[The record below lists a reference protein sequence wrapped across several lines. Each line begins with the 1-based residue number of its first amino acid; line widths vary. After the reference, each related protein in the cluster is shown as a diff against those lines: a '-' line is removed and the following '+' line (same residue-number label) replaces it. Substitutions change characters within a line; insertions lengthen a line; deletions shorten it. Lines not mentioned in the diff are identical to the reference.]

1 MDQLGHHH
9 TGESALTRS
18 FHGSN
23 IGSYGPP
30 IWTNGHNWIHLD
42 SCDLGKETHAVT
54 TPGSIPSLDLGR
66 DLGLDLDLL
75 REGDAPLY
83 RQIAGAIRTRA
94 VARTLTA
101 GVKLPSSRDL
111 AKRLGVHRRT
121 VVAAYQLLEREGLV
135 YSSVG
140 QGTFVGAHV
149 DEHGAGTTIGRS
161 RAPTP
166 ETSPGNTGPAV
177 PGEPAPSLRAPGSGS
192 MGPTRPNW
200 PASSLLSHG
209 PDRPDDDL
217 RGLFSWE
224 AFLRR
229 PDGPAD
235 LWRFVGREGTA
246 PGAIRFTGATADPAL
261 FPTDD
266 FREVLD
272 DAFGLY
278 GSGALEYGPTEGYA
292 PLRQWVAERLHSRGV
307 RADPDE
313 VMIVSGS
320 QQGLDLV
327 ARLLLHDGDA
337 VMVEEPGYPNGFRVF
352 QAAGARAVGVPLDDG
367 GLRLDLLERV
377 ARRDGPRL
385 LYTMPIFQ
393 NPTGLTLADDRTGPL
408 LDLCGRLGLPVVED
422 QFDADLFYEGPLPR
436 PLRAADDRGLV
447 LLLGSFSKIL
457 FPGLRLGWL
466 VVPRPLLA
474 ALHELK
480 QMTDFSSGL
489 LAQCAMD
496 LYCRRGLLDRH
507 LERVRAIYG
516 ARLRVMLRAMEEEFP
531 QEVRWTKPR
540 GGLTLWVSLPSGL
553 DALDLWAQARREGVD
568 FTPGPVFF
576 PSGGGTGHFRLS
588 YIRETEERIRRGIA
602 LLGSLVKAH
611 LARGAAPSA
620 AGPFI

>member
-1 MDQLGHHH
+1 
-9 TGESALTRS
+9 
-18 FHGSN
+18 
-23 IGSYGPP
+23 
-30 IWTNGHNWIHLD
+30 
-42 SCDLGKETHAVT
+42 
-54 TPGSIPSLDLGR
+54 
-66 DLGLDLDLL
+66 
-75 REGDAPLY
+75 
-83 RQIAGAIRTRA
+83 
-94 VARTLTA
+94 
-101 GVKLPSSRDL
+101 
-111 AKRLGVHRRT
+111 
-121 VVAAYQLLEREGLV
+121 
-135 YSSVG
+135 
-140 QGTFVGAHV
+140 
-149 DEHGAGTTIGRS
+149 
-161 RAPTP
+161 
-166 ETSPGNTGPAV
+166 
-177 PGEPAPSLRAPGSGS
+177 
-192 MGPTRPNW
+192 
-200 PASSLLSHG
+200 
-209 PDRPDDDL
+209 
-217 RGLFSWE
+217 LFSWE

-229 PDGPAD
+229 TEGPAD

-266 FREVLD
+266 FRGVLD
-272 DAFGLY
+272 DAFRLY

-292 PLRQWVAERLHSRGV
+292 PLRGWVAERLRDRGV
-307 RADPDE
+307 RVDPDE

-327 ARLLLHDGDA
+327 ARLFLHDGDA

-367 GLRLDLLERV
+367 GLRLDLLERL
-377 ARRDGPRL
+377 ARREGPRL

-393 NPTGLTLADDRTGPL
+393 NPTGLSLADDRTGPL
-408 LDLCGRLGLPVVED
+408 LDLCGRLGMPVVED
-422 QFDADLFYEGPLPR
+422 QFDADLFYEGPLPC
-436 PLRAADDRGLV
+436 PLKAADDRGLV

-466 VVPRPLLA
+466 VVPRPLLP

-516 ARLRVMLRAMEEEFP
+516 ARLGVMLQALEHEFP
-531 QEVRWTKPR
+531 PDVRWTRPR
-540 GGLTLWVSLPSGL
+540 GGLTLWVSLPAGL

-576 PSGGGTGHFRLS
+576 PSGGGNGHFRLS
-588 YIRETEERIRRGIA
+588 YIRETEERIQSGIA
-602 LLGSLVKAH
+602 LLGSLVKAN

>member
-1 MDQLGHHH
+1 MDWPNRLNWRDWVFQGVDVG
-9 TGESALTRS
+9 GE
-18 FHGSN
+18 
-23 IGSYGPP
+23 
-30 IWTNGHNWIHLD
+30 
-42 SCDLGKETHAVT
+42 EMHAVMA
-54 TPGSIPSLDLGR
+54 PGPIPGP
-66 DLGLDLDLL
+66 DLGLDHDLV
-75 REGDAPLY
+75 RGGGAPLY
-83 RQIAGAIRTRA
+83 RQIAIAIR
-94 VARTLTA
+94 ARILAGTLTA
-101 GVKLPSSRDL
+101 EVKLPSSREL
-111 AKRLGVHRRT
+111 AKRLRVHRRT
-121 VVAAYQLLEREGLV
+121 VIAAFQLLEREGLV
-135 YSSVG
+135 RSGVG
-140 QGTFVGAHV
+140 QGTFVSDHP
-149 DEHGAGTTIGRS
+149 DEREAGPPRS
-161 RAPTP
+161 RSAPLVRATTQGTRRSGDGDGLPPAPRAATP
-166 ETSPGNTGPAV
+166 EAETA
-177 PGEPAPSLRAPGSGS
+177 
-192 MGPTRPNW
+192 
-200 PASSLLSHG
+200 
-209 PDRPDDDL
+209 
-217 RGLFSWE
+217 GLFSWE

-229 PDGPAD
+229 PEGPAD

-266 FREVLD
+266 FRGVLD
-272 DAFGLY
+272 DAFRLY
-278 GSGALEYGPTEGYA
+278 GSGALEYGPTEGYG
-292 PLRQWVAERLHSRGV
+292 PLREWVAARLRDRGV
-307 RADPDE
+307 RVDPDE

-352 QAAGARAVGVPLDDG
+352 QAAGARAVGVPLDDE

-385 LYTMPIFQ
+385 LYTMPNFQ
-393 NPTGLTLADDRTGPL
+393 NPTGLSLADDRTGPL
-408 LDLCGRLGLPVVED
+408 LDLCGRLGMPVVED

-436 PLRAADDRGLV
+436 PLKAVDDRGLV

-466 VVPRPLLA
+466 VVPRPLLP
-474 ALHELK
+474 ALQELK

-496 LYCRRGLLDRH
+496 LYCRRGLLDGH
-507 LERVRAIYG
+507 LERVRVIYG

-531 QEVRWTKPR
+531 PDMRWTRPR
-540 GGLTLWVSLPSGL
+540 GGLTLWVSLPPGL

-576 PSGGGTGHFRLS
+576 PSGGGNGHFRLS

-602 LLGSLVKAH
+602 LLGALVKAT

>member
-1 MDQLGHHH
+1 MYP
-9 TGESALTRS
+9 A
-18 FHGSN
+18 
-23 IGSYGPP
+23 IGSGM
-30 IWTNGHNWIHLD
+30 
-42 SCDLGKETHAVT
+42 A
-54 TPGSIPSLDLGR
+54 PGLDLGLCR
-66 DLGLDLDLL
+66 DLVRDG
-75 REGDAPLY
+75 GAPLY
-83 RQIAGAIRTRA
+83 RQIAAGIRTRILA
-94 VARTLTA
+94 GALA
-101 GVKLPSSRDL
+101 PGVKLPSSRDL
-111 AKRLGVHRRT
+111 AKRLGMHRRT
-121 VVAAYQLLEREGLV
+121 VVAAYQCLERDGLV
-135 YSSVG
+135 HSGIG
-140 QGTFVGAHV
+140 QGTFVGRRF
-149 DEHGAGTTIGRS
+149 DEREAETGAGSGRVPAPASGQDTRPQGSTT
-161 RAPTP
+161 PT
-166 ETSPGNTGPAV
+166 
-177 PGEPAPSLRAPGSGS
+177 EPASARHAAEPGSGRS
-192 MGPTRPNW
+192 SGSDWRMGPSRPV
-200 PASSLLSHG
+200 H
-209 PDRPDDDL
+209 PDEET

-229 PDGPAD
+229 PEGPAD
-235 LWRFVGREGTA
+235 LWRFVGREGTV

-266 FREVLD
+266 FRGVLD
-272 DAFGLY
+272 DAFRLY

-292 PLRQWVAERLHSRGV
+292 PLREWVAGRLRDRGV
-307 RADPDE
+307 RVDPDE

-377 ARRDGPRL
+377 ARREGPRL

-393 NPTGLTLADDRTGPL
+393 NPTGLSLAEDRTGLL
-408 LDLCGRLGLPVVED
+408 LDLCGRLGMPVVED
-422 QFDADLFYEGPLPR
+422 QFDADLFYEGPLPS
-436 PLRAADDRGLV
+436 PLRAADERGLV

-466 VVPRPLLA
+466 VVPRPLLP

-516 ARLRVMLRAMEEEFP
+516 ARLGVMLRALEEEFP
-531 QEVRWTKPR
+531 PDVCWTRPR
-540 GGLTLWVSLPSGL
+540 GGLTLWVSLPAGL

-576 PSGGGTGHFRLS
+576 PSGGGNGHFRLS
-588 YIRETEERIRRGIA
+588 YIRETEERIHRGIA
-602 LLGSLVKAH
+602 LLGSLVKAN
-611 LARGAAPSA
+611 LVRGAAPSA

>member
-1 MDQLGHHH
+1 MWPNRRKWIRQVLVAGGVDM
-9 TGESALTRS
+9 SAAT
-18 FHGSN
+18 
-23 IGSYGPP
+23 
-30 IWTNGHNWIHLD
+30 
-42 SCDLGKETHAVT
+42 V
-54 TPGSIPSLDLGR
+54 PGTAPGLDLGLNHDLVR
-66 DLGLDLDLL
+66 DG
-75 REGDAPLY
+75 GAPLY
-83 RQIAGAIRTRA
+83 RQIASAIRTCIFA
-94 VARTLTA
+94 GTLTP
-101 GVKLPSSRDL
+101 GVKLPSSREL
-111 AKRLGVHRRT
+111 AKRLDVHRRT

-135 YSSVG
+135 YSGVG
-140 QGTFVGAHV
+140 QGTFVG
-149 DEHGAGTTIGRS
+149 ER
-161 RAPTP
+161 
-166 ETSPGNTGPAV
+166 
-177 PGEPAPSLRAPGSGS
+177 L
-192 MGPTRPNW
+192 
-200 PASSLLSHG
+200 
-209 PDRPDDDL
+209 DRPDDET

-229 PDGPAD
+229 PEGPAD

-266 FREVLD
+266 FRGVLD
-272 DAFGLY
+272 DAFRLH

-292 PLRQWVAERLHSRGV
+292 PLREWVAERLRNRGV
-307 RADPDE
+307 RVDPDE

-337 VMVEEPGYPNGFRVF
+337 AMVEEPGYPNGFRVF

-393 NPTGLTLADDRTGPL
+393 NPTGLSLAEDRIGPL
-408 LDLCGRLGLPVVED
+408 LDLCGRLGMPVIED

-436 PLRAADDRGLV
+436 SLKAADDRGLV

-466 VVPRPLLA
+466 VVPRPLLP

-489 LAQCAMD
+489 LVQCAMD

-516 ARLRVMLRAMEEEFP
+516 SRLGVMLRALEEEFP
-531 QEVRWTKPR
+531 PEVRWTRPR
-540 GGLTLWVSLPSGL
+540 GGLTLWVSLPAGL

-576 PSGGGTGHFRLS
+576 PSGGGNGHFRLS
-588 YIRETEERIRRGIA
+588 YIRETEERIQSGIA
-602 LLGSLVKAH
+602 RLGALVRAN

>member
-1 MDQLGHHH
+1 MKWPN
-9 TGESALTRS
+9 RRK
-18 FHGSN
+18 
-23 IGSYGPP
+23 
-30 IWTNGHNWIHLD
+30 WIHQVLVAGGVD
-42 SCDLGKETHAVT
+42 MYSATAPGAV
-54 TPGSIPSLDLGR
+54 PGLDLGLNHDLVR
-66 DLGLDLDLL
+66 DG
-75 REGDAPLY
+75 GAPLY
-83 RQIAGAIRTRA
+83 RQIAAAIRTCILA
-94 VARTLTA
+94 GTLTP
-101 GVKLPSSRDL
+101 GVKLPSSREL
-111 AKRLGVHRRT
+111 AKRLEVHRRT
-121 VVAAYQLLEREGLV
+121 VVAAYQVLEREGLI
-135 YSSVG
+135 YSGVG
-140 QGTFVGAHV
+140 QGTFVG
-149 DEHGAGTTIGRS
+149 ER
-161 RAPTP
+161 
-166 ETSPGNTGPAV
+166 
-177 PGEPAPSLRAPGSGS
+177 L
-192 MGPTRPNW
+192 
-200 PASSLLSHG
+200 
-209 PDRPDDDL
+209 DRPDDET

-229 PDGPAD
+229 PEGSAD

-266 FREVLD
+266 FRGVLD
-272 DAFGLY
+272 DAFRLY

-292 PLRQWVAERLHSRGV
+292 PLREWVAERLRSRGV
-307 RADPDE
+307 RVDPDE

-337 VMVEEPGYPNGFRVF
+337 AMVEEPGYPNGFRVF

-393 NPTGLTLADDRTGPL
+393 NPTGLSLAEDRIGPL
-408 LDLCGRLGLPVVED
+408 LDLCGRLGMPVIED

-436 PLRAADDRGLV
+436 SLKAADDRGMV

-489 LAQCAMD
+489 LVQCAMD

-516 ARLRVMLRAMEEEFP
+516 VRLSVMLRALDEEFP
-531 QEVRWTKPR
+531 PEVRWTRPR
-540 GGLTLWVSLPSGL
+540 GGLTLWVSLPAGL

-576 PSGGGTGHFRLS
+576 PSGGGNGHFRLS
-588 YIRETEERIRRGIA
+588 YIRETEERIQSGIA
-602 LLGSLVKAH
+602 RLGALVRAN
-611 LARGAAPSA
+611 LARGAVPSA

>member
-1 MDQLGHHH
+1 MH
-9 TGESALTRS
+9 SAIVP
-18 FHGSN
+18 G
-23 IGSYGPP
+23 
-30 IWTNGHNWIHLD
+30 
-42 SCDLGKETHAVT
+42 AV
-54 TPGSIPSLDLGR
+54 PGLDLGLRHDLVR
-66 DLGLDLDLL
+66 DG
-75 REGDAPLY
+75 GAPLY
-83 RQIAGAIRTRA
+83 RKIAVSIRTRILA
-94 VARTLTA
+94 GTLTP
-101 GVKLPSSRDL
+101 GVKVPSSRDL

-121 VVAAYQLLEREGLV
+121 VVAAYQLLEQEGLV
-135 YSSVG
+135 YSGVG
-140 QGTFVGAHV
+140 QGTFVGARF
-149 DEHGAGTTIGRS
+149 DKSDAAAENRGSQPPALGTAREPKGP
-161 RAPTP
+161 PT
-166 ETSPGNTGPAV
+166 
-177 PGEPAPSLRAPGSGS
+177 PGEPEPTSRVPDPGPVRSKRPDSPGFSLRS
-192 MGPTRPNW
+192 
-200 PASSLLSHG
+200 
-209 PDRPDDDL
+209 DRPDDET

-229 PDGPAD
+229 PEGPAD

-266 FREVLD
+266 FRGVLD
-272 DAFGLY
+272 DAFHLY

-292 PLRQWVAERLHSRGV
+292 PLREWVAERLRDRGV
-307 RADPDE
+307 RVDPDE

-352 QAAGARAVGVPLDDG
+352 QAAGARALGVPLDDG

-393 NPTGLTLADDRTGPL
+393 NPTGLSLADDRTGPL
-408 LDLCGRLGLPVVED
+408 LDLCGRLGMPVVED
-422 QFDADLFYEGPLPR
+422 QFDADLFYEGPLPC
-436 PLRAADDRGLV
+436 PLKAADDRGLV

-466 VVPRPLLA
+466 VVPRPLLP

-516 ARLRVMLRAMEEEFP
+516 TRLGVMLRALDEEFP
-531 QEVRWTKPR
+531 PDVRWTRPR
-540 GGLTLWVSLPSGL
+540 GGLTLWVSLPAGM

-576 PSGGGTGHFRLS
+576 PSGGGNGHFRLS
-588 YIRETEERIRRGIA
+588 YIRETEERIQSGIA
-602 LLGSLVKAH
+602 LLGALVKAN

>member
-1 MDQLGHHH
+1 MHV
-9 TGESALTRS
+9 
-18 FHGSN
+18 
-23 IGSYGPP
+23 
-30 IWTNGHNWIHLD
+30 
-42 SCDLGKETHAVT
+42 VT
-54 TPGSIPSLDLGR
+54 TPGMIPGLDR
-66 DLGLDLDLL
+66 DLVRG
-75 REGDAPLY
+75 GGVPLY
-83 RQIAGAIRTRA
+83 RQIAEAIRTHILA
-94 VARTLTA
+94 GTLTT
-101 GVKLPSSRDL
+101 GIKLPSSREL
-111 AKRLGVHRRT
+111 AKGLRVHRRT
-121 VVAAYQLLEREGLV
+121 VVAAFQLLEQGGLV
-135 YSSVG
+135 RSGVG
-140 QGTFVGAHV
+140 QGTFVAGRSAPGGESV
-149 DEHGAGTTIGRS
+149 LRRPPESGGAGTRGYS
-161 RAPTP
+161 
-166 ETSPGNTGPAV
+166 
-177 PGEPAPSLRAPGSGS
+177 
-192 MGPTRPNW
+192 
-200 PASSLLSHG
+200 ASSQG
-209 PDRPDDDL
+209 RPIPDDES
-217 RGLFSWE
+217 GTLFSWE

-229 PDGPAD
+229 PEGPAD
-235 LWRFVGREGTA
+235 FWRYVGREGTA

-266 FREVLD
+266 FRGVLD
-272 DAFGLY
+272 DAFRLY

-292 PLRQWVAERLHSRGV
+292 PLREWVAERLRGRGV
-307 RADPDE
+307 GVDPDE

-327 ARLLLHDGDA
+327 ARLFLRDGDA

-352 QAAGARAVGVPLDDG
+352 QAAGARVTGVPLDEG

-377 ARRDGPRL
+377 ARRDRPRL

-393 NPTGLTLADDRTGPL
+393 NPTGLSLATERTRPL

-436 PLRAADDRGLV
+436 PLKAADDRGLV

-466 VVPRPLLA
+466 VVPRPLLP

-516 ARLRVMLRAMEEEFP
+516 ARLQVMLQALEGEFP
-531 QEVRWTKPR
+531 PEVRWTRPR
-540 GGLTLWVSLPSGL
+540 GGLTLWVSLPPGL

-576 PSGGGTGHFRLS
+576 PSGGGNGHFRLS

-602 LLGSLVKAH
+602 LLGSLAKASM
-611 LARGAAPSA
+611 ARGAAPSA

>member
-1 MDQLGHHH
+1 M
-9 TGESALTRS
+9 
-18 FHGSN
+18 HG
-23 IGSYGPP
+23 
-30 IWTNGHNWIHLD
+30 
-42 SCDLGKETHAVT
+42 VT
-54 TPGSIPSLDLGR
+54 TPGLIP
-66 DLGLDLDLL
+66 GLDRDSV
-75 REGDAPLY
+75 RDGGSPLY
-83 RQIAGAIRTRA
+83 RQIAEAIRTHIRA
-94 VARTLTA
+94 GALTA

-111 AKRLGVHRRT
+111 AKGLGVHRRT
-121 VVAAYQLLEREGLV
+121 VVAAFRLLEQDGLV
-135 YSSVG
+135 HSAVG
-140 QGTFVGAHV
+140 QGTFVGV
-149 DEHGAGTTIGRS
+149 RPGVRSDGVGGRLVGLV
-161 RAPTP
+161 APDD
-166 ETSPGNTGPAV
+166 
-177 PGEPAPSLRAPGSGS
+177 GEARDRTAPSPRGLI
-192 MGPTRPNW
+192 
-200 PASSLLSHG
+200 
-209 PDRPDDDL
+209 PDDES
-217 RGLFSWE
+217 GVLFSWE

-229 PDGPAD
+229 PEGPAD
-235 LWRFVGREGTA
+235 FWRYVGREGTT

-266 FREVLD
+266 FRGVLD
-272 DAFGLY
+272 DAFRLH

-292 PLRQWVAERLHSRGV
+292 PLREWVGERLRGRGV
-307 RADPDE
+307 RVDPDE

-327 ARLLLHDGDA
+327 ARLFLHDGDA

-352 QAAGARAVGVPLDDG
+352 QAAGARVMGVPLDDG

-377 ARRDGPRL
+377 ARRDRPRL

-393 NPTGLTLADDRTGPL
+393 NPTGLSLAADRTGPL

-422 QFDADLFYEGPLPR
+422 QFDADLFYEGPLR
-436 PLRAADDRGLV
+436 SPLKAADSRGLV

-466 VVPRPLLA
+466 VVPRPLLP

-507 LERVRAIYG
+507 LDRVRGIYG
-516 ARLRVMLRAMEEEFP
+516 ARLRVMLRALKEEFP
-531 QEVRWTKPR
+531 PEVRWTQPR

-568 FTPGPVFF
+568 FTPGPLFF
-576 PSGGGTGHFRLS
+576 PSGGGNGHFRLS

-602 LLGSLVKAH
+602 LLGSLVKAAM
-611 LARGAAPSA
+611 ARGAAPSA